1 MVVLSQDLA
10 SMKRRLQAW
19 QSCKYG
25 NSAHKCM
32 ASDFGGQL
40 HMISHSIAASHI
52 ATREETIVRAWS
64 LSGSTQI
71 HKGVKCCC

>member
-19 QSCKYG
+19 QSCMYG
-25 NSAHKCM
+25 NAAHKCM
-32 ASDFGGQL
+32 ASVLGAQL
-40 HMISHSIAASHI
+40 HIESHSIAASHI
-52 ATREETIVRAWS
+52 ATREETLVRAWS

-71 HKGVKCCC
+71 CKGVKCRC